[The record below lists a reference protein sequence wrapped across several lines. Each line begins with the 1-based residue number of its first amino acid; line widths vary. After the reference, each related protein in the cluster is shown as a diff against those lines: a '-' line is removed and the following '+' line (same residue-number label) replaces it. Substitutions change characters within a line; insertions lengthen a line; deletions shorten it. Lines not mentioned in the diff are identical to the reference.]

1 MEPGREAGRRK
12 VAHDEHQSAREE
24 VGEKLTEF
32 SLLIAVFSVFCP
44 SSSLVLLSTSSS
56 ISTTK

>member
-32 SLLIAVFSVFCP
+32 SLLIAVFTKVCSAPVHLW
-44 SSSLVLLSTSSS
+44 SS
-56 ISTTK
+56 